1 MTCFCLPFTVLSN
14 IVFYYWPFA
23 PFLCP
28 VVGYLQICM
37 VIQRT
42 LTLVALTCDCHYVT
56 WRPLKNRITR
66 FQAKIVIVMLWLI
79 AGIISIP
86 TALYSKI
93 QYLKYEPG
101 SKGICM
107 ESWGYP
113 IAKYWYSMFIMFIQ
127 YFVPLTIMLITYCHI
142 GIIIWIKRVPGEA
155 DLIRDRRI
163 AKSKRKSLSQ
173 PGYRV
178 LDGYHMFKAIK
189 SLCSSYLVILAHFE
203 HVSQAR
209 PGQTTPA
216 VVGRSTIM
224 MNKLKDWRVLRF
236 MFFLDECSC
245 IDFLDALETANLSL
259 IQLGQQPGEH
269 LQAFLDSLTID
280 ANGQC
285 KYKNTDLTHYDANAD
300 YKELQA
306 VIEAV
311 TNRIN
316 GIFESDTDPV
326 KPFLQAARVFDIKEW
341 PNDRAH
347 LAAYGNAEIQQLSDH
362 FSDVLDNM
370 GCERN
375 QLQQEWTVVKA
386 HFGNQIRNVPLR
398 PNQNVLDINSLFRD
412 RNRFKHIKRLVQ
424 IVLTLLVSSAICE
437 RGFSCVKRIKSD
449 W

>member
-1 MTCFCLPFTVLSN
+1 MNDLLTVSIEGPTLDDYDAGLS
-14 IVFYYWPFA
+14 
-23 PFLCP
+23 LH
-28 VVGYLQICM
+28 
-37 VIQRT
+37 R
-42 LTLVALTCDCHYVT
+42 
-56 WRPLKNRITR
+56 
-66 FQAKIVIVMLWLI
+66 
-79 AGIISIP
+79 
-86 TALYSKI
+86 
-93 QYLKYEPG
+93 
-101 SKGICM
+101 
-107 ESWGYP
+107 
-113 IAKYWYSMFIMFIQ
+113 
-127 YFVPLTIMLITYCHI
+127 
-142 GIIIWIKRVPGEA
+142 
-155 DLIRDRRI
+155 
-163 AKSKRKSLSQ
+163 
-173 PGYRV
+173 YRV

-236 MFFLDECSC
+236 MFFLYDMLNIISILNECSC

>member
-1 MTCFCLPFTVLSN
+1 
-14 IVFYYWPFA
+14 
-23 PFLCP
+23 
-28 VVGYLQICM
+28 
-37 VIQRT
+37 
-42 LTLVALTCDCHYVT
+42 
-56 WRPLKNRITR
+56 
-66 FQAKIVIVMLWLI
+66 
-79 AGIISIP
+79 
-86 TALYSKI
+86 
-93 QYLKYEPG
+93 
-101 SKGICM
+101 
-107 ESWGYP
+107 
-113 IAKYWYSMFIMFIQ
+113 
-127 YFVPLTIMLITYCHI
+127 
-142 GIIIWIKRVPGEA
+142 
-155 DLIRDRRI
+155 
-163 AKSKRKSLSQ
+163 
-173 PGYRV
+173 
-178 LDGYHMFKAIK
+178 
-189 SLCSSYLVILAHFE
+189 
-203 HVSQAR
+203 
-209 PGQTTPA
+209 
-216 VVGRSTIM
+216 
-224 MNKLKDWRVLRF
+224 MNLR
-236 MFFLDECSC
+236 DECSC

-437 RGFSCVKRIKSD
+437 RGTCRGSYQNSLLTIMSNMVVSQHHKKFRIVGLQKQNKNLEEVTMNESREVIGQNQKQFTES
-449 W
+449 